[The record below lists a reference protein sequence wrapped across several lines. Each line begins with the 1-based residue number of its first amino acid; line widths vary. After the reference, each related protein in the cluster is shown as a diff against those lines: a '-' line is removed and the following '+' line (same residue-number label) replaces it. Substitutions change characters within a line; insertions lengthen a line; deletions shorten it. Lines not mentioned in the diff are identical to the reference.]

1 MDQHELDGEVESS
14 DPVVEAPT
22 DELKPKK
29 KKKERADDDVKPL
42 RGEQKKKFV
51 EWIGRHADN
60 LYPSREEKLG
70 LAKQLNASYIQVTRL
85 LANHRRRL
93 QVQKKRRSSDEAAN
107 SSDKENQRAGG
118 SEPPDDRLGHLNSVI
133 DECSRLPPA
142 DDERRLDA
150 SGRDDHEPASN
161 QFHCDERLDEAD
173 EQKGG
178 REASARRL
186 RIDAAIEATRER
198 VRRLPAD
205 FDLDELLA
213 VGAGAE
219 MDGNYV
225 TPPPS
230 VHPPALA
237 TENPNGNPQ
246 ISPAAAPPAAAPSIP
261 QSTPKSVDP
270 AAPMGVDATQHA
282 TAAYH
287 QHLLN
292 LNTILQQQ
300 QQQLGEQRSASGA
313 TQQTP
318 VHVHPIPQSF
328 CKPPTAEGESR
339 APAIDQQPPA
349 PSANTRPQLAL
360 NQLIGN
366 QSTAASVPEIAPAA
380 PLQTTADSTV
390 AAASA
395 STSAAS
401 TSSASASSMLFPQ
414 AFNGMQGVPVH
425 SPQWMAAFQLLQQ
438 HQAAA
443 VAAQQHAG
451 GAPPNEQQM
460 MNEMHQALALR
471 AQQQQLGG
479 PTFTTALAELQNRQ
493 QQLQQAAASGVA
505 KTAASTASTSATPL
519 TPDHVGD
526 GEFGRSLEQKFAAP
540 TAETLNLLNDGRH
553 PNWMS
558 PPLSSHTPAS
568 SASPMLFAGEDNAE
582 GRLPSAG
589 GAGGPLGSTLLSVDN
604 EPAFSDISST
614 CSGSPPPADF
624 APSDPLPMITS
635 SNVATLLNGD
645 SSVFTTPPTPAD
657 SKAEKP
663 PKKRRQSKKAAA
675 AVEVDVEVVD
685 EKPDDAVPPTT
696 PVTSRKRVS
705 VGGAAKPRESA
716 AAKRA
721 RLAAGQPDGGV
732 RKAPK
737 KPKAKRATIPSTLIV
752 PRAFHELNENE
763 SIAVRVL
770 AGLAHGVYH

>member
-1 MDQHELDGEVESS
+1 MDARELHEEVESS
-14 DPVVEAPT
+14 DAAAEPPT
-22 DELKPKK
+22 GELKPKK
-29 KKKERADDDVKPL
+29 KKKERGDDDVKPL

-93 QVQKKRRSSDEAAN
+93 QVQKKRRSPDEAAN

-142 DDERRLDA
+142 DDERLEG
-150 SGRDDHEPASN
+150 SGRDEHESN

-173 EQKGG
+173 EQHGG
-178 REASARRL
+178 REASARHL
-186 RIDAAIEATRER
+186 RIDEAIEATRER
-198 VRRLPAD
+198 VRLLPAD

-230 VHPPALA
+230 VHPPALP

-246 ISPAAAPPAAAPSIP
+246 ISPPAAPPAAAPLIP

-270 AAPMGVDATQHA
+270 AASMGVDANQHA

-292 LNTILQQQ
+292 LNSILQQQ
-300 QQQLGEQRSASGA
+300 QQQLGERSTAA
-313 TQQTP
+313 AAQQAP
-318 VHVHPIPQSF
+318 VHVHPILQSF
-328 CKPPTAEGESR
+328 CKPPSAEGESG
-339 APAIDQQPPA
+339 APAIEQQQPPA
-349 PSANTRPQLAL
+349 ATTANTRPQLAL

-395 STSAAS
+395 STSASAAS
-401 TSSASASSMLFPQ
+401 TSSTSASSMLFPQ

-451 GAPPNEQQM
+451 GAPPNEQHL
-460 MNEMHQALALR
+460 MNIHQVLALR
-471 AQQQQLGG
+471 DQQQQLGG
-479 PTFTTALAELQNRQ
+479 PAFTTALAELQNRQ
-493 QQLQQAAASGVA
+493 QQLQAAAANGAA

-582 GRLPSAG
+582 GRLPSTG

-624 APSDPLPMITS
+624 APLPTITS
-635 SNVATLLNGD
+635 GDTALLNGD

-663 PKKRRQSKKAAA
+663 PKKRRQSKKAAT

-685 EKPDDAVPPTT
+685 DAAPPTT

-737 KPKAKRATIPSTLIV
+737 KPKVKRATIPSTLIV

>member
-1 MDQHELDGEVESS
+1 MVIQPLQSAAHVVHQQPPNGYVHPAAYGQQMAAAAAAQQSFYQQYQHQMHVHQQQQHQQQHAHGHPAYPPAFLQRTAAAVDSRTGVQVAPPPPAATVEEADKSKSPREMSEL
-14 DPVVEAPT
+14 
-22 DELKPKK
+22 
-29 KKKERADDDVKPL
+29 
-42 RGEQKKKFV
+42 
-51 EWIGRHADN
+51 
-60 LYPSREEKLG
+60 
-70 LAKQLNASYIQVTRL
+70 
-85 LANHRRRL
+85 HRRIATLMRI
-93 QVQKKRRSSDEAAN
+93 QQEMR
-107 SSDKENQRAGG
+107 DKIG
-118 SEPPDDRLGHLNSVI
+118 
-133 DECSRLPPA
+133 A
-142 DDERRLDA
+142 DSTNVKA
-150 SGRDDHEPASN
+150 
-161 QFHCDERLDEAD
+161 F
-173 EQKGG
+173 
-178 REASARRL
+178 
-186 RIDAAIEATRER
+186 
-198 VRRLPAD
+198 
-205 FDLDELLA
+205 
-213 VGAGAE
+213 
-219 MDGNYV
+219 DGNYV

-230 VHPPALA
+230 VHPPALS

-261 QSTPKSVDP
+261 QSTPKIVDP
-270 AAPMGVDATQHA
+270 AASMGVDATQHA

-300 QQQLGEQRSASGA
+300 QQQLGERSSASGA
-313 TQQTP
+313 TQQAP
-318 VHVHPIPQSF
+318 VHVHPILQSF
-328 CKPPTAEGESR
+328 CKPPTAEGES
-339 APAIDQQPPA
+339 AASAINQQPPA
-349 PSANTRPQLAL
+349 ATTANTRPQLAL

-366 QSTAASVPEIAPAA
+366 QSTAASVPEIAAAA
-380 PLQTTADSTV
+380 PLQTTAASTV

-401 TSSASASSMLFPQ
+401 TSSASSMLFPQ

-443 VAAQQHAG
+443 VAAQQHAS
-451 GAPPNEQQM
+451 GAAPNEQQM

-493 QQLQQAAASGVA
+493 QQLQAAAASGAA
-505 KTAASTASTSATPL
+505 KTAASTSATPL

-526 GEFGRSLEQKFAAP
+526 GEFGRSLEQKFVAP

-568 SASPMLFAGEDNAE
+568 SASPMLYAGEDNAE

-624 APSDPLPMITS
+624 APSAPLPMIT
-635 SNVATLLNGD
+635 NGADATLLNGD

-663 PKKRRQSKKAAA
+663 PKKRRQNKKAAAA

-685 EKPDDAVPPTT
+685 EKPDDAAPPTT

-705 VGGAAKPRESA
+705 IGGAAKPRESA